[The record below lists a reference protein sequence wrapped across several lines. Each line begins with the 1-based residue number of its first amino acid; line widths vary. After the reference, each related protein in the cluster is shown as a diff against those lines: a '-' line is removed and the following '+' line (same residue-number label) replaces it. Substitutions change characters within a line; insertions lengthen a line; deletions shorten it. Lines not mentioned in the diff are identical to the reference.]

1 MIIIKKATAP
11 QDKDNEGEKNLKE
24 EKRRKMQVEI
34 PLQILF
40 GLKALVTSALSGE
53 PALSGEQR

>member
-53 PALSGEQR
+53 QR